1 MQVLN
6 RPIRFMIPLLILPLS
21 LSACSEPMPAGCIPI
36 DGSQALGLV
45 QISIDKPGHYCL
57 TESLHARI
65 EIADRPAEME
75 LIRISASDIVLD
87 LQGHT
92 LGRGRLFKNPG
103 GIGINIVHPSGR
115 KEKPNLARSITIRNG
130 VLQDFEKGTFFG
142 FGRQGNGAETPSF
155 DPKANTY
162 HFPVNNVTLENI
174 TFKNNKTDFEIRMPP
189 KPEDPNR
196 PRATRYGPDCPQGC
210 RVGRDE

>member
-1 MQVLN
+1 MQILS
-6 RPIRFMIPLLILPLS
+6 RPWHWPFFALFPLS
-21 LSACSEPMPAGCIPI
+21 LSACSEPTPEGCIPI
-36 DGSQALGLV
+36 NGENSVIYQ
-45 QISIDKPGHYCL
+45 SGHYCL

-65 EIADRPAEME
+65 EIADRPSEMD
-75 LIRISASDIVLD
+75 LIAIYVGNVVLD

-92 LGRGRLFKNPG
+92 LGRGWLFKNPG
-103 GIGINIVHPSGR
+103 GHGIQIVDPEYSGSTGQ
-115 KEKPNLARSITIRNG
+115 ARNITIRNG
-130 VLQDFEKGTFFG
+130 VLQDFETGIFFG
-142 FGRQGNGAETPSF
+142 YARQGSGSETPTF
-155 DPKANTY
+155 DPATNTY

-189 KPEDPNR
+189 KPVDPNR